1 MLVVDD
7 HPDIRLAL
15 RILLQSEGIPS
26 VDVGSAA
33 AALDAVARTEF
44 ACAVVDLNYASDT
57 TSGLEG
63 LELVTR
69 LRQEAPELPVV
80 AMTAWGSIEIA
91 VRAMRLGASDFI
103 EKPWNNAHMV
113 HTIRTQIA
121 VRRMQEENRRLRAE
135 AALSR
140 EA

>member
-1 MLVVDD
+1 MSRSQESTAPVLVVDD

-15 RILLQSEGIPS
+15 RLLLQSEGIPS

-80 AMTAWGSIEIA
+80 TMTAWGSIELA
-91 VRAMRLGASDFI
+91 VEAMREGSCDSVRCPRDF
-103 EKPWNNAHMV
+103 A
-113 HTIRTQIA
+113 
-121 VRRMQEENRRLRAE
+121 
-135 AALSR
+135 
-140 EA
+140 